1 MCWPPES
8 RDRRAGRVVRALFL
22 VPGEDQSALV
32 RGEAGVPAGVC
43 AEAEGKMGAVE
54 VDWGLCGHLS

>member
-1 MCWPPES
+1 M
-8 RDRRAGRVVRALFL
+8 VRALFL
-22 VPGEDQSALV
+22 DPGEDQSALV

-54 VDWGLCGHLS
+54 VEWGLCGHLS